1 MKDKNKLWDIK
12 SKKQILKK
20 KIFSVNEMD
29 CYLPSK
35 NINNVFYSLD
45 LYDWVNIFALNEKN
59 EVILVRQHRI
69 GSDIVTIEVPAGA
82 IEHNEDPKLAAKREL
97 LEETGYS
104 TDEIELIK
112 KIRVNPA
119 IQSNFCYFFLAKNC
133 KPSSE
138 VHFDETEEIELITEP
153 VESVFNKIWD
163 DYIDN
168 SLALMAVMLAKE
180 KILNTKNP
188 KSLCQ

>member
-12 SKKQILKK
+12 SKKQIFKK

-35 NINNVFYSLD
+35 NVNNLFYSLD
-45 LYDWVNIFALNEKN
+45 LYDWVNIFAVNDKN
-59 EVILVRQHRI
+59 EVILVKQHRI
-69 GSDIVTIEVPAGA
+69 GSNIVTIEVPAGA
-82 IEHNEDPKLAAKREL
+82 IEHNEDPELAAKREL

-104 TDEIELIK
+104 TDNIELIK

-133 KPSSE
+133 KPNSE
-138 VHFDETEEIELITEP
+138 VHFDETEEIELLTEP

-163 DYIDN
+163 NYIDN

-180 KILNTKNP
+180 KILNSENSK
-188 KSLCQ
+188 KDCQ

>member
-1 MKDKNKLWDIK
+1 MKDKNKIWDIR

-45 LYDWVNIFALNEKN
+45 LYDWVNIFAINEN
-59 EVILVRQHRI
+59 NDAILVRQHRI
-69 GSDIVTIEVPAGA
+69 GSNVVTIEVPAGA

-119 IQSNFCYFFLAKNC
+119 IQSNFCYFFLARNC
-133 KPSSE
+133 KPSLE
-138 VHFDETEEIELITEP
+138 VHFDETEEIELVMEP
-153 VESVFNKIWD
+153 IESVFEKIWD

-168 SLALMAVMLAKE
+168 SLA
-180 KILNTKNP
+180 
-188 KSLCQ
+188 